1 MLKGSCYL
9 IITENGILQK
19 LVEPMEA
26 KPKPDRRDEI
36 ITETIKDFRGIEDPD
51 YRIERI
57 QVAVLDKLKLND

>member
-1 MLKGSCYL
+1 
-9 IITENGILQK
+9 
-19 LVEPMEA
+19 MEA